1 MIERVERKPTLK
13 QKFKARSGMI
23 FRLFVLRSITEIP
36 LVFRALRAP
45 DGEIV
50 RESEIKAQGKIVDY
64 GEGTH
69 IILTDQGE
77 MVFPNHE
84 AGDIIRPL
92 PHR

>member
-1 MIERVERKPTLK
+1 MVEREPSSSLKKTLRAHLGVS
-13 QKFKARSGMI
+13 FRMGMR
-23 FRLFVLRSITEIP
+23 FFTEIP

-50 RESEIKAQGKIVDY
+50 RGSEVKAQGKIVDH

-92 PHR
+92 PRR